1 MFDIVNRNLKYLVIS
16 LSTQHVHFFCPFIDT
31 ISSIICPLE
40 LKLEIENEIGIKKF
54 ADKIEQLTV

>member
-16 LSTQHVHFFCPFIDT
+16 LSTQHVQFFCPFIDT

-40 LKLEIENEIGIKKF
+40 LKLEIENEIGMKKF